1 MSGRTNAS
9 TRHLA
14 DDDNYR
20 PLAGGEKAAKQE
32 TTRLALPGWFAA
44 TWWARLGRPES

>member
-20 PLAGGEKAAKQE
+20 PLAGGEKATKQE
-32 TTRLALPGWFAA
+32 TTRFSPGAVSCGQ
-44 TWWARLGRPES
+44 LGGP